1 MTTSVTGRNKLSL
14 TGFTLLELLF
24 VVAIIGI
31 LVRVTFPVFRENFD
45 NLQLNSFSAKLV
57 SFMNYL
63 QERSV
68 VEGRVI
74 SINFDI
80 GQKQYWAQIKDEA
93 ANLGVYRV
101 PDELNIVTHENK
113 IYFYPD
119 GSTDQVRIKV
129 SNQSDKGVCI
139 VSKGVFGGVKI
150 QVQ

>member
-1 MTTSVTGRNKLSL
+1 MTTSITGRNKA
-14 TGFTLLELLF
+14 FTLIELLF

-45 NLQLNSFSAKLV
+45 NLRLNSFSAKLV

-63 QERSV
+63 QQRSV

-80 GQKQYWAQIKDEA
+80 AQKQYWAQIKDENS
-93 ANLGVYRV
+93 NLGVYRV
-101 PDELNIVTHENK
+101 PDELSIVTKENK

-119 GSTDQVRIKV
+119 ASTDKV
-129 SNQSDKGVCI
+129 MIEINNRQKKSVCI
-139 VSKGVFGGVKI
+139 VSKGAFGGVRLRE
-150 QVQ
+150 Q